1 MFYVLQN
8 KENGLFI
15 YTENPLAITNSFDK
29 ALLFKETVIKD
40 KLKQYKNYRSIK
52 YTSLGNVVS
61 RY

>member
-15 YTENPLAITNSFDK
+15 YTENPLAITNSFDR

-40 KLKQYKNYRSIK
+40 KLKQYKK
-52 YTSLGNVVS
+52 YKKVKYIPLGNIVS